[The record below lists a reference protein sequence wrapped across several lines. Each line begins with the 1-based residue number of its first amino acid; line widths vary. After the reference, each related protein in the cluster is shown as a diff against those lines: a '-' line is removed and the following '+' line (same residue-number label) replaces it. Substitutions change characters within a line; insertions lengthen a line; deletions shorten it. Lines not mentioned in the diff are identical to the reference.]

1 MIEPTKIQ
9 TIYQDGVPAFVV
21 LPFEDF
27 AREHPLEAE
36 QIKPRGARIPEG
48 DAVPHE
54 VVALHVEQDMTYI
67 RAWREYLHL
76 TQGEVAEKA
85 GISQAALSQMEAGG
99 KKLRKATLEKL
110 AKAMGLSLSQL
121 N

>member
-9 TIYQDGVPAFVV
+9 TIYQEGVPVFVV

-36 QIKPRGARIPEG
+36 NIKSRVPRRPEG

-54 VVALHVEQDMTYI
+54 VVAMHVEHEITYI
-67 RAWREYLHL
+67 RAWREYLQM

-110 AKAMGLSLSQL
+110 AKAMGVNASQL
-121 N
+121 S